1 MPAACSVM
9 FRWQSCQNSS
19 STLPT
24 SSMPSLARCRITP
37 GFLRTSVKPLSVNTR
52 PFMNDSGGRFAPARS
67 RPSSLP
73 ELLPDLARHRFCLA
87 ERGCKRA
94 CSERSTIRLS
104 KAPMPSSWGPRVTF
118 PRGHPVGAALD
129 EDRALQEE
137 LFTAAAGRRAVE
149 HPPQPGFRWRR
160 GFALSVVNVTGHL
173 LTPRRW
179 GTRVSWEG
187 LIMTK
192 DASFKKVVRRH
203 AEETG
208 QRYTE
213 ALTDLEGL
221 GARMHHEP
229 AADRLLAHLRDRYG
243 IDPVTATKLSVH
255 KTYVFR
261 IDRNDGSPWVAR
273 AFPPA
278 RPRAGVEGDAA
289 ILRFLERQNYPA
301 ERLAADDAVSD
312 FDGSAVLVTRFVEGV
327 PLPDGAAKF
336 AMMGELLGRL
346 HALPYD
352 DSVSRPGGASGE
364 DPSHEGT
371 PRQDLL
377 ASLSF
382 LDAVDTKVSAAERER
397 FEQLRDQVRSADDG
411 HGLPEGLLHG
421 NLLHAPDHAVLSE
434 LGPVAINWKASG
446 RGPRLADFAYLIWG
460 TGSWN
465 PRRPNQEWI
474 DAAVNAYRRHVEP
487 TEDELDRLEAVM
499 YIRTL
504 YLACFGYR
512 RAVTNGSTFNEWG
525 FIEPPEYFS
534 STAAAVRAAFRR

>member
-1 MPAACSVM
+1 
-9 FRWQSCQNSS
+9 
-19 STLPT
+19 
-24 SSMPSLARCRITP
+24 
-37 GFLRTSVKPLSVNTR
+37 
-52 PFMNDSGGRFAPARS
+52 
-67 RPSSLP
+67 
-73 ELLPDLARHRFCLA
+73 
-87 ERGCKRA
+87 
-94 CSERSTIRLS
+94 
-104 KAPMPSSWGPRVTF
+104 
-118 PRGHPVGAALD
+118 
-129 EDRALQEE
+129 
-137 LFTAAAGRRAVE
+137 
-149 HPPQPGFRWRR
+149 
-160 GFALSVVNVTGHL
+160 
-173 LTPRRW
+173 
-179 GTRVSWEG
+179 
-187 LIMTK
+187 MTK

-221 GARMHHEP
+221 PARMHHEP
-229 AADRLLAHLRDRYG
+229 VAERLLTHLRDRYG
-243 IDPVTATKLSVH
+243 IDPVAATKLSVH

-261 IDRNDGSPWVAR
+261 VDKSDGDPWVAR

-289 ILRFLERQNYPA
+289 VLRFLERQNYPA

-312 FDGSAVLVTRFVEGV
+312 FDGSAVLVTRFVDGSQ
-327 PLPDGAAKF
+327 LPGGAEKF
-336 AMMGELLGRL
+336 AIMGDLLGRL

-364 DPSHEGT
+364 DPSREGA

-377 ASLSF
+377 AALSF
-382 LDAVDTKVSAAERER
+382 LDAVDTKVAAADRER
-397 FEQLRDQVRSADDG
+397 FERLRDKVLTADDG

-434 LGPVAINWKASG
+434 QGPVVINWKASG

-465 PRRPNQEWI
+465 PRQPNQDSI

-487 TEDELDRLEAVM
+487 TDDELDRLEAVM

-504 YLACFGYR
+504 YLVCFGYR
-512 RAVTNGSTFNEWG
+512 RAVAERVSFREWG
-525 FIEPPEYFS
+525 FIRPREYYS
-534 STAAAVRAAFRR
+534 STAAAVRAAFNR